1 MKKLANKLKKIDLN
15 LPKWT
20 RDILYEHIL
29 DVCTGL
35 KTQSEKKINQ
45 EKEKAQI

>member
-1 MKKLANKLKKIDLN
+1 MLKKIDLD

-29 DVCTGL
+29 EVCDDL
-35 KTQSEKKINQ
+35 KTQLDQKKV
-45 EKEKAQI
+45 KAHV

>member
-1 MKKLANKLKKIDLN
+1 MKRLANKLKKIDLD

-29 DVCTGL
+29 EVCADL
-35 KTQSEKKINQ
+35 KAQINHS
-45 EKEKAQI
+45 KEKAQI

>member
-1 MKKLANKLKKIDLN
+1 MKKLANKLMKIDLD

-29 DVCTGL
+29 EVCASL
-35 KTQSEKKINQ
+35 KTQLNYK
-45 EKEKAQI
+45 KEKAQI

>member
-1 MKKLANKLKKIDLN
+1 MKIDLD

-29 DVCTGL
+29 EVCNSI
-35 KTQSEKKINQ
+35 KTQFDIKT
-45 EKEKAQI
+45 EKAEI

>member
-1 MKKLANKLKKIDLN
+1 MKKLANKLKKIDLD

-29 DVCTGL
+29 EVCVGL
-35 KTQSEKKINQ
+35 KTQLDHK
-45 EKEKAQI
+45 KEKAQT